1 MSELISYM
9 MKSASGQILPAMVG
23 TLKKAKAYI
32 AEREIEESVLLSA
45 RLFPD
50 MHPLLRQYQMAAD
63 AAARGA
69 ARLAGLEMPSF
80 PDTET
85 NIDELAARL
94 EATSAFIQSVDDA
107 ALDASALKVLEIP
120 LGPMTVNW
128 EGRQYLS
135 TFVLP
140 NLHFHASIAF
150 ALLRHQGVAIGK
162 RDFLTA

>member
-1 MSELISYM
+1 MSEMIAYM
-9 MKSASGQILPAMVG
+9 MKSAAGQILPAMAG
-23 TLKKAKAYI
+23 SLKKAKAYA
-32 AEREIEESVLLSA
+32 AEREIEEHVLLSA

-63 AAARGA
+63 TAARGV
-69 ARLAGLEMPSF
+69 ARLASLEMPSF

-85 NIDELAARL
+85 SIDEITARL
-94 EATSAFIQSVDDA
+94 DATNAFVQGVDDA
-107 ALDASALKVLEIP
+107 ALNASAQQVLEIP

-150 ALLRHQGVAIGK
+150 ALLRHQGVSIGK

>member
-1 MSELISYM
+1 MSELMSYM
-9 MKSASGQILPAMVG
+9 MKSSAGQILPAMAG
-23 TLKKAKAYI
+23 TLMKAKTYA
-32 AEREIEESVLLSA
+32 AEREIEESVLLAA

-63 AAARGA
+63 TAARGA
-69 ARLAGLEMPSF
+69 ARLAGMEMPSF
-80 PDTET
+80 PDTERT
-85 NIDELAARL
+85 IDELIARL
-94 EATSAFIQSVDDA
+94 EATNAFVQSVDDA
-107 ALDASALKVLEIP
+107 AMDANAMQVLEIP

-150 ALLRHQGVAIGK
+150 SLLRHQGVSIGK